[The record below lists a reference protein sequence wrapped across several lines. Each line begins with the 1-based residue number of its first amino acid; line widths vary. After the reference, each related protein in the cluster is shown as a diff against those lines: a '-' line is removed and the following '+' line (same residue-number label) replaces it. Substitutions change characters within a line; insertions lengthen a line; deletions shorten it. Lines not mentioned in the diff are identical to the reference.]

1 MKNRQKC
8 LQKLDLR
15 RKQRPLLRI
24 EVVAPPRRLPLAS
37 LTLFIVLFASAAWAA
52 ASEAAPNSPGS
63 RSVAVDSSLA
73 SSMTSAAEHNNQPPL
88 ERIPDGRRLGSARSA
103 KPRRGSRRSREL
115 EKEREE
121 RRRRTEQEIDAIHA
135 EYWQAAGNKKNW
147 SVGTAYARFSTR
159 FQESIGDQIRK
170 ILEFALENQIRV
182 PRHLIFSDLAVRG
195 VKNRRAGLDEVR
207 GTLRSRKATVLL
219 LFSTNRLFRKTYR
232 TLEFVD
238 TIFRELCARCVFVV
252 TGIDTNDRAEW
263 ESRLHLHAL
272 MDQFVVRSG
281 VAHIHAAHE
290 GMLER
295 RLVFGTLSYGY
306 GGAPIP
312 GELTKL
318 GKPRREIIVDETTA
332 AVVRRIFRWYV
343 EDRLDVIEIIRRL
356 QADPTIPL
364 PPRALSGGWTRLAV
378 RNILKNSRYV
388 GVWKYGV
395 SESVF
400 LPEADYVRQRPRVE
414 PLKEVKIEALRIVDD
429 AVWYAAQQRLAAQR
443 GTRRGRP
450 PLDGDRESR
459 PKLLNGLLVCPTHDD
474 QVLHVGGPH
483 GNAMVCPLCRA
494 MPAAERP
501 LYTVLHRRLAAEL
514 LIAKLVELLTGDD
527 ALIEQAIA
535 ICRSAAA
542 GAQQP
547 DPQAAVRLRQEL
559 SQLERAISL
568 TRRTSGDS
576 EEEQA
581 AAEREI
587 RELQGEAS
595 GLRAESARLEA
606 AGRRIPR
613 VPTAEEV
620 RALLSEATSRLTA
633 AVGSDDDEVVA
644 QARRMLELVTD
655 GRITLEQQGARLPKQ
670 GWLRARFRV
679 RLLAYLVGAQGGDGV
694 AGGGDDGV
702 EVTVDLRRPSPR
714 DAELE
719 QVWDLKT
726 QGLLCLEIA
735 QRLNCSKGKV
745 TKLLKQ
751 AAQQRGLPYEDG
763 RSRRTNLERKHREPP
778 LFERIAPEV
787 GRLVDAG
794 MLLIE
799 VAERLNLDR
808 TTLTKA
814 YNKYRRDQGLPPLDG
829 RTRRKSLDHKNR
841 PRPDDE
847 T

>member
-1 MKNRQKC
+1 MKNRRKCMQKFG
-8 LQKLDLR
+8 LR
-15 RKQRPLLRI
+15 RKKRPLLRVA
-24 EVVAPPRRLPLAS
+24 VVASPRRLPPLS
-37 LTLFIVLFASAAWAA
+37 LLLFAAVLFAGVWVGMGADVSAETCGSSG
-52 ASEAAPNSPGS
+52 ASVPC
-63 RSVAVDSSLA
+63 
-73 SSMTSAAEHNNQPPL
+73 MTSAHANEGLPL
-88 ERIPDGRRLGSARSA
+88 DRIPDGRRLGSARGA

-135 EYWQAAGNKKNW
+135 EYWQTAGNKKNW

-170 ILEFALENQIRV
+170 ILEFALANQIRV

-238 TIFRELCARCVFVV
+238 TIHRELCARCVFVV

-306 GGAPIP
+306 GGTPIP

-318 GKPRREIIVDETTA
+318 GKPRREIIIDETTA
-332 AVVRRIFRWYV
+332 EVVRQIFRWYV
-343 EDRLDVIEIIRRL
+343 EDRVDVIEIIRRL
-356 QADPTIPL
+356 KADPAIPL
-364 PPRALSGGWTRLAV
+364 PPRALSGEWTRLAV
-378 RNILKNSRYV
+378 RNILKNSRYI
-388 GVWKYGV
+388 GLWKYGV

-414 PLKEVKIEALRIVDD
+414 PLKEVQIEALRIVAD
-429 AVWYAAQQRLAAQR
+429 ALWYGAQERLASDR

-450 PLDGDRESR
+450 SVDGDRESR
-459 PKLLNGLLVCPTHDD
+459 PKLLNGFLVCPTHDD
-474 QVLHVGGPH
+474 QVLYVGGPY

-501 LYTVLHRRLAAEL
+501 LYTVLNRRLAAEL
-514 LIAKLVELLTGDD
+514 LIAKLVELLAGDA
-527 ALIEQAIA
+527 ALVEQSIA
-535 ICRSAAA
+535 LCRNAAE

-559 SQLERAISL
+559 NQLERAIAV
-568 TRRTSGDS
+568 TRRTIGES

-581 AAEREI
+581 SAERTI
-587 RELQGEAS
+587 RELQGDAAGVRAELAHLEAS
-595 GLRAESARLEA
+595 AQQ
-606 AGRRIPR
+606 IPR
-613 VPTAEEV
+613 VPTADEV
-620 RALLSEATSRLTA
+620 RALLSEATNRLTA
-633 AVGSDDDEVVA
+633 AVTTDDLEVVA
-644 QARRMLELVTD
+644 QARRMLELIAD
-655 GRITLEQQGARLPKQ
+655 GRITLEQQGLRAPKQ
-670 GWLRARFRV
+670 GWLRGRFRV
-679 RLLAYLVGAQGGDGV
+679 RLLAYLVGECGGAV
-694 AGGGDDGV
+694 QDDGV
-702 EVTVDLRRPSPR
+702 EVTVDFRRPSPR
-714 DAELE
+714 DAEAE
-719 QVWDLKT
+719 QAWALKT
-726 QGLLCLEIA
+726 EGLLCVEIA
-735 QRLNCSKGKV
+735 ARLNCSKGKV
-745 TKLLKQ
+745 TKLLKH
-751 AAQQRGLPYEDG
+751 AARERGVPYEDG
-763 RSRRTNLERKHREPP
+763 RSRRSNLERKHREPP
-778 LFERIAPEV
+778 MFERVAPEV
-787 GRLVDAG
+787 GRLVEEG
-794 MLLIE
+794 LLLIE

-829 RTRRKSLDHKNR
+829 RARRKLLDHKNR

-847 T
+847 A